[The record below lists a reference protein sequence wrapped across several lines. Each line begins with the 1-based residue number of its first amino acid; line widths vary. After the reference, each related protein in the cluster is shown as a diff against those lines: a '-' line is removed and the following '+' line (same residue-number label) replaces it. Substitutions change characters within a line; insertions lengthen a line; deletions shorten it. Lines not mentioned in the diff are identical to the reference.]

1 MMPPISGPSPI
12 RPPGP
17 HDPAILPGKPQP
29 PAALGTPP
37 TPVTPVTPTTALGID
52 AGAYDAI
59 VAMVTRAIAS
69 LPPGM
74 ALSSFL
80 RTVARVTAE
89 VEAQLAANPP
99 APGTTPSLSTQPHGT
114 ATPLSE
120 AVAQRLAAA
129 FVADPVAA
137 RAAIADPLQ
146 PPPTHSTE
154 VSARDLALAAA
165 ALLGGRVDPARPIPT
180 SPPLA
185 TDPDRDPTLT
195 EQPMRDRLYLLDPS
209 FADPAYPDRTF
220 YCRDCITIDGL
231 LARFPDKA
239 TMLEVIRI
247 PYPRPRGGVIAAA
260 GEAHQNL
267 PLLVLAP
274 NADPALADGRHDGTY
289 FASDLKTLLHALHV
303 RHGFPEAH
311 P

>member
-1 MMPPISGPSPI
+1 MTSISGLPPI

-17 HDPAILPGKPQP
+17 HDVGVTPGKPQP
-29 PAALGTPP
+29 PAMPAP
-37 TPVTPVTPTTALGID
+37 PTTALGID
-52 AGAYDAI
+52 TVAYDAI

-69 LPPGM
+69 LPPGT
-74 ALSSFL
+74 ALSSFIA
-80 RTVARVTAE
+80 TVARVTAE
-89 VEAQLAANPP
+89 VEAQLAARPQP
-99 APGTTPSLSTQPHGT
+99 TGQGAAATARPMPGTADSANPT
-114 ATPLSE
+114 TPLPE
-120 AVAQRLAAA
+120 AVARALTAA
-129 FVADPVAA
+129 FAADPATA
-137 RAAIADPLQ
+137 LAAIADPLQ
-146 PPPTHSTE
+146 PPPTTPAE

-165 ALLGGRVDPARPIPT
+165 ALMGARVDPDRPIPT
-180 SPPLA
+180 SAPLA
-185 TDPDRDPTLT
+185 TDPDRDALTT

-209 FADPAYPDRTF
+209 FTDPAYPDRTF

-247 PYPRPRGGVIAAA
+247 PYPRPRDAVIAAV

-267 PLLVLAP
+267 PLLVLSA

-289 FASDLKTLLHALHV
+289 FVSDIKGLLHALHV
-303 RHGFPEAH
+303 RHGFPEVH

>member
-1 MMPPISGPSPI
+1 MTTISGLPPI

-17 HDPAILPGKPQP
+17 QDVGVSLPEPQP
-29 PAALGTPP
+29 PATPG
-37 TPVTPVTPTTALGID
+37 TPTTALGID
-52 AGAYDAI
+52 TVAYDAI

-74 ALSSFL
+74 ALSSFIA
-80 RTVARVTAE
+80 TVARVTAE
-89 VEAQLAANPP
+89 VEAQLAASPLATGEGAAP
-99 APGTTPSLSTQPHGT
+99 AAIIPTQATTTPLP
-114 ATPLSE
+114 E
-120 AVAQRLAAA
+120 AVAQRLTAA
-129 FVADPVAA
+129 FAADPAAA

-146 PPPTHSTE
+146 PLPTTPAE
-154 VSARDLALAAA
+154 VSVRDLALAAA
-165 ALLGGRVDPARPIPT
+165 AMQGGRFDPDRPIPP
-180 SPPLA
+180 SHPLA
-185 TDPDRDPTLT
+185 TDPDRDSLPT

-239 TMLEVIRI
+239 TMLDIIRI
-247 PYPRPRGGVIAAA
+247 PYPRPRDAVIAVV

-274 NADPALADGRHDGTY
+274 GADPALADSRHDDTC
-289 FASDLKTLLHALHV
+289 FVSDFKGLLHALHV

>member
-1 MMPPISGPSPI
+1 MTTIPSLPPI

-17 HDPAILPGKPQP
+17 HDVTVTPGKPQP
-29 PAALGTPP
+29 PATP
-37 TPVTPVTPTTALGID
+37 TTPTTALGID
-52 AGAYDAI
+52 TVAYDAI

-74 ALSSFL
+74 ALSSFIA
-80 RTVARVTAE
+80 TVARVTAE
-89 VEAQLAANPP
+89 VETQIAANPP
-99 APGTTPSLSTQPHGT
+99 VDGQGAAPT
-114 ATPLSE
+114 ATPAQGATTPLPE
-120 AVAQRLAAA
+120 AVARALAAA
-129 FVADPVAA
+129 FAADPATA
-137 RAAIADPLQ
+137 RAAFADPLQ
-146 PPPTHSTE
+146 PPPATPAE

-165 ALLGGRVDPARPIPT
+165 ALMGARVDPDRPIPT
-180 SPPLA
+180 TDPRA
-185 TDPDRDPTLT
+185 TDPDRDPTLM
-195 EQPMRDRLYLLDPS
+195 EQPMRDRLYLLEAS
-209 FADPAYPDRTF
+209 FTDPAYPDRTF
-220 YCRDCITIDGL
+220 YCRDCVTIDGL

-239 TMLEVIRI
+239 TMLDVIRI
-247 PYPRPRGGVIAAA
+247 PYPRPRDAVIAVV

-289 FASDLKTLLHALHV
+289 FVSDLKALLHALHV

>member
-1 MMPPISGPSPI
+1 MTTIPSLPPI

-17 HDPAILPGKPQP
+17 QDVGLTPAKRQP
-29 PAALGTPP
+29 PAPP
-37 TPVTPVTPTTALGID
+37 AAPTTALGID
-52 AGAYDAI
+52 TVAYDAI

-80 RTVARVTAE
+80 QTVARVTAE
-89 VEAQLAANPP
+89 VEAQLAARPP
-99 APGTTPSLSTQPHGT
+99 VAGQGMAPTATPAQGT
-114 ATPLSE
+114 ATLLPE

-129 FVADPVAA
+129 FAADPVTA
-137 RAAIADPLQ
+137 RATIADPLKPLPTQ
-146 PPPTHSTE
+146 PAE

-165 ALLGGRVDPARPIPT
+165 ALLGGRVDPDRPIPT
-180 SPPLA
+180 AHPLA
-185 TDPDRDPTLT
+185 TDPDRDSLPT
-195 EQPMRDRLYLLDPS
+195 EQPMRDRLYLLDPQ
-209 FADPAYPDRTF
+209 FDDPAYPGRSF
-220 YCRDCITIDGL
+220 YCRDCITLDGL
-231 LARFPDKA
+231 FAHFPDKA
-239 TMLEVIRI
+239 TMLDIIRI
-247 PYPRPRGGVIAAA
+247 PYPRPRDAVIAVA

-289 FASDLKTLLHALHV
+289 FVSDIKALLHALHV

>member
-1 MMPPISGPSPI
+1 MTAISGLPPI

-17 HDPAILPGKPQP
+17 QGPAIVPGK
-29 PAALGTPP
+29 APP
-37 TPVTPVTPTTALGID
+37 TTTPASTPTTPPGID
-52 AGAYDAI
+52 TVAYDAI

-74 ALSSFL
+74 ALSSFIA
-80 RTVARVTAE
+80 TVARVTAE
-89 VEAQLAANPP
+89 VEAQLAARPATSVSDGAPDGTTAGTP
-99 APGTTPSLSTQPHGT
+99 APT
-114 ATPLSE
+114 ATLSE
-120 AVAQRLAAA
+120 AIARRLAATLA
-129 FVADPVAA
+129 ADPVAA

-146 PPPTHSTE
+146 PPPATPAE

-165 ALLGGRVDPARPIPT
+165 AMLGGRVDPDRPTPT
-180 SPPLA
+180 STPLA
-185 TDPDRDPTLT
+185 TDPDRDPAST
-195 EQPMRDRLYLLDPS
+195 EQPMRDRLYLLDPQ
-209 FADPAYPDRTF
+209 FDDPAHPGRSF
-220 YCRDCITIDGL
+220 YCRDCITLDGL

-239 TMLEVIRI
+239 TMLDVIRI
-247 PYPRPRGGVIAAA
+247 PYPRPRDAVVAVA

-274 NADPALADGRHDGTY
+274 NADPALADGRHDGTH
-289 FASDLKTLLHALHV
+289 FVSDLKRLLHALHI

>member
-1 MMPPISGPSPI
+1 MTTISGLPPI

-17 HDPAILPGKPQP
+17 QDVGVTPGKPQP
-29 PAALGTPP
+29 PATPAP
-37 TPVTPVTPTTALGID
+37 PTTALGID
-52 AGAYDAI
+52 TVAYDAI

-74 ALSSFL
+74 ALSSFIA
-80 RTVARVTAE
+80 TVARVTAE
-89 VEAQLAANPP
+89 VEAQLAARPP
-99 APGTTPSLSTQPHGT
+99 ATGEGAAPAAAAHARGHTTPLP
-114 ATPLSE
+114 E

-129 FVADPVAA
+129 FAADPIAA

-146 PPPTHSTE
+146 PPPMTPAE

-165 ALLGGRVDPARPIPT
+165 AMLGGRVDPDRPLPT
-180 SPPLA
+180 THPLA

-209 FADPAYPDRTF
+209 FADPAWPDRTF
-220 YCRDCITIDGL
+220 YCRDCITLDGL

-247 PYPRPRGGVIAAA
+247 PYPRPRADVIAVV

-274 NADPALADGRHDGTY
+274 GADPALADGRRDGTY
-289 FASDLKTLLHALHV
+289 FASDLKALLHALHV

>member
-1 MMPPISGPSPI
+1 MTTISGLPPIG
-12 RPPGP
+12 PPGP
-17 HDPAILPGKPQP
+17 QDVGVAPGKPQP
-29 PAALGTPP
+29 PATPAP
-37 TPVTPVTPTTALGID
+37 PTTALGID
-52 AGAYDAI
+52 TVAYDAI

-74 ALSSFL
+74 ALSSFIA
-80 RTVARVTAE
+80 TVARVTAE
-89 VEAQLAANPP
+89 VEAQLAARPTP
-99 APGTTPSLSTQPHGT
+99 EGQGATPTAAATQTHTTPLP
-114 ATPLSE
+114 E

-129 FVADPVAA
+129 FAADPAAA

-146 PPPTHSTE
+146 PLPTSPAE

-165 ALLGGRVDPARPIPT
+165 AMLGGRVDPDRPIPT
-180 SPPLA
+180 SHPLA
-185 TDPDRDPTLT
+185 TDPDRDSLST

-239 TMLEVIRI
+239 TMLDIIRI
-247 PYPRPRGGVIAAA
+247 PYPRPRDAVIAVV

-289 FASDLKTLLHALHV
+289 FVSDLKGLLHALHV
-303 RHGFPEAH
+303 RHGLPEAH

>member
-1 MMPPISGPSPI
+1 MTTISGLPPI

-17 HDPAILPGKPQP
+17 QDVGVTPGKPQLP
-29 PAALGTPP
+29 ATPAAPI
-37 TPVTPVTPTTALGID
+37 TTLGID
-52 AGAYDAI
+52 TVAYDAI

-69 LPPGM
+69 LPPGI
-74 ALSSFL
+74 ALSSFIA
-80 RTVARVTAE
+80 TVARVTAE
-89 VEAQLAANPP
+89 VEAQLAARRQGEGQGATP
-99 APGTTPSLSTQPHGT
+99 AAATRPHGATTPLP
-114 ATPLSE
+114 E
-120 AVAQRLAAA
+120 AIAQRLAAA
-129 FVADPVAA
+129 FAADPATA

-146 PPPTHSTE
+146 PAPPTSAE

-165 ALLGGRVDPARPIPT
+165 ALLGARVDPDRPIPT
-180 SPPLA
+180 SHPLA
-185 TDPDRDPTLT
+185 TDPDRDALPT

-247 PYPRPRGGVIAAA
+247 PYPRPREQVVAVV

-289 FASDLKTLLHALHV
+289 FVSDLKGLLHALHV

>member
-1 MMPPISGPSPI
+1 MTTIPSLPPI

-17 HDPAILPGKPQP
+17 HDVGVTPGKPQP
-29 PAALGTPP
+29 PATPDA
-37 TPVTPVTPTTALGID
+37 PTTALGID
-52 AGAYDAI
+52 TVAYDAI

-74 ALSSFL
+74 ALSSFIA
-80 RTVARVTAE
+80 TVARVTAE
-89 VEAQLAANPP
+89 VEAQLAARPP
-99 APGTTPSLSTQPHGT
+99 VEGQGAAPTATPAQGT
-114 ATPLSE
+114 ATPLPE

-129 FVADPVAA
+129 FAADPATA
-137 RAAIADPLQ
+137 RAAIADTLQ
-146 PPPTHSTE
+146 PAPTHPAE

-165 ALLGGRVDPARPIPT
+165 ALLGARIDPDRPIPT
-180 SPPLA
+180 SNARA
-185 TDPDRDPTLT
+185 TDPDRDALST

-209 FADPAYPDRTF
+209 FSDPAYPDRTF

-231 LARFPDKA
+231 LARFPEKA
-239 TMLEVIRI
+239 TMLEVVRI
-247 PYPRPRGGVIAAA
+247 PYPRPRADVIALA

-289 FASDLKTLLHALHV
+289 FVSDLKALLHALHV

>member
-1 MMPPISGPSPI
+1 MTTISGLPPI

-17 HDPAILPGKPQP
+17 QDVGVTPGKPQP
-29 PAALGTPP
+29 PAAPA
-37 TPVTPVTPTTALGID
+37 TPTTALGID
-52 AGAYDAI
+52 TVAYDAI

-74 ALSSFL
+74 ALSSFIA
-80 RTVARVTAE
+80 TVARVTAE
-89 VEAQLAANPP
+89 VEAQLAARPAAGQGDLSPATPAPTTPP
-99 APGTTPSLSTQPHGT
+99 ATT
-114 ATPLSE
+114 LSE

-129 FVADPVAA
+129 IAADPATA
-137 RAAIADPLQ
+137 RATIADPLQ
-146 PPPTHSTE
+146 PPPTTPAE

-165 ALLGGRVDPARPIPT
+165 AMLGGRIDPDRPTPT
-180 SPPLA
+180 SHPLA
-185 TDPDRDPTLT
+185 TDPDRDLAPT
-195 EQPMRDRLYLLDPS
+195 EQPMRDRLYLLDPQ
-209 FADPAYPDRTF
+209 FDDPAYPGRSF
-220 YCRDCITIDGL
+220 YCRDCLTLDGL

-239 TMLEVIRI
+239 SLLEVVRI
-247 PYPRPRGGVIAAA
+247 PYPRPRDAVVAVV

-274 NADPALADGRHDGTY
+274 GADPALADGRHDGTY
-289 FASDLKTLLHALHV
+289 FVGDLKALLHALHV

>member
-1 MMPPISGPSPI
+1 MTTISGLPPI

-17 HDPAILPGKPQP
+17 QDVGVPPGKPQP
-29 PAALGTPP
+29 PATPAAP
-37 TPVTPVTPTTALGID
+37 TAALGID
-52 AGAYDAI
+52 TVAYDAI

-69 LPPGM
+69 LPPGV
-74 ALSSFL
+74 ALASFIA
-80 RTVARVTAE
+80 TVARVTAE
-89 VEAQLAANPP
+89 VEAQLAAHPRPEGQGATP
-99 APGTTPSLSTQPHGT
+99 APSTMPPGTT
-114 ATPLSE
+114 TPLPE

-129 FVADPVAA
+129 FAADPATA
-137 RAAIADPLQ
+137 RAPLADPLQ
-146 PPPTHSTE
+146 PPPNIPAE

-165 ALLGGRVDPARPIPT
+165 ALLGARVDPDRPIPT
-180 SPPLA
+180 SDRLA
-185 TDPDRDPTLT
+185 TDPDRDPLST

-231 LARFPDKA
+231 LARFPTKA
-239 TMLEVIRI
+239 TMLEVIRV
-247 PYPRPRGGVIAAA
+247 PYPRPRAEVIAAV

-274 NADPALADGRHDGTY
+274 GADPALADGRHDGTY
-289 FASDLKTLLHALHV
+289 FVSDLKALLHALHI